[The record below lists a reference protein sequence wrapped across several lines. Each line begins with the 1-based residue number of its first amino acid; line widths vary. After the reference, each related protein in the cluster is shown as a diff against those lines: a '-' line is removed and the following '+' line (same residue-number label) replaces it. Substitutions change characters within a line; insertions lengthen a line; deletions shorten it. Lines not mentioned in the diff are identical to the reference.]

1 MSGTEKR
8 QRTRLKAVRFTPDEL
23 SALEGAAERAGM
35 SVGAYMRSVLL
46 AAPAPRQSR
55 RPPVE
60 KRALAQLLG
69 HIGKLGSN
77 LNQLARYGNL
87 GRLIEDQHLAEAS
100 ADVAAMRAAVMDAL
114 GRGEDAGDGD

>member
-1 MSGTEKR
+1 MAGTEKR

-23 SALEGAAERAGM
+23 AALEGAAERAGM

-46 AAPAPRQSR
+46 AAPVPRQSR

-77 LNQLARYGNL
+77 VNQIAHYGNL
-87 GRLIEDQHLAEAS
+87 GRLIEDRHLAEAS
-100 ADVAAMRAAVMDAL
+100 ADIAEMRRAVMDAL
-114 GRGEDAGDGD
+114 GRGDEAEDGD